1 MEETN
6 KNIEKLLKEKE
17 EGEIKKNE
25 EIIPEK
31 KTKKRKL
38 VEIVPEPVNYANYM
52 LMGGLLL
59 IAATKFYW
67 RQNENYE
74 DNFQ

>member
-17 EGEIKKNE
+17 EGEIKKTE
-25 EIIPEK
+25 EVVPEK

-38 VEIVPEPVNYANYM
+38 MEIVPEPVNYNNYV
-52 LMGGLLL
+52 LIAGLLL
-59 IAATKFYW
+59 LVATKLYW
-67 RQNENYE
+67 RQNENYD